1 MQESTFQVADP
12 DGELEGFDFDHP
24 LNDPFDGSPVV
35 GNVLIVNGVVQPNGI
50 RITPRP

>member
-1 MQESTFQVADP
+1 MQESTFEVADL

-35 GNVLIVNGVVQPNGI
+35 GNVLIINGEIQPNEI
-50 RITPRP
+50 QITPLP